1 MRNKG
6 HNKIN
11 FLHGVEFQTRKGL
24 NVAEPWIHS
33 YLLKFEDPKRVS
45 LTTGV

>member
-6 HNKIN
+6 HNKIS
-11 FLHGVEFQTRKGL
+11 FLHGVAFQTRKGFKCL
-24 NVAEPWIHS
+24 GALDSFYI
-33 YLLKFEDPKRVS
+33 LKFEDPKRVS